1 MVKQEHGEALA
12 VRVGDRLVLY
22 NLAWVGQG
30 AGAIDSLDSQAG
42 NHTRD
47 FSHGLQKPW
56 MSIDLSAKGSA
67 LLLKH
72 LASIVDFSDS

>member
-1 MVKQEHGEALA
+1 MVKQEHGVALA

-22 NLAWVGQG
+22 NLAWVAQG

-47 FSHGLQKPW
+47 FSHGLQKP
-56 MSIDLSAKGSA
+56 
-67 LLLKH
+67 
-72 LASIVDFSDS
+72 